1 MALTLA
7 HWLLCPAQ
15 TGGYSYR
22 RGRSESAKG
31 IGGEEPGAGAK
42 QAAYAPGEGGAASRK
57 GGGEKFFSGW
67 LIWLCYCAILAID
80 MTRQIRIYFF
90 ILTLT

>member
-1 MALTLA
+1 MLRS
-7 HWLLCPAQ
+7 AQ
-15 TGGYSYR
+15 TGGCFDR

-67 LIWLCYCAILAID
+67 LIWFYCCAILFMD
-80 MTRQIRIYFF
+80 TTRQIGF
-90 ILTLT
+90 